1 MGHDRFGKLSPKTE
15 KRFWMRLLVLGDG
28 IQMDFAAPAVL
39 KKWPSKNNE
48 RVKDAAWSTA
58 YLVFDGTLDECLT
71 KFLKQPMG
79 QRHLYEIHT
88 APQGELIPAVIS
100 SELAVEIARL
110 RDFL

>member
-1 MGHDRFGKLSPKTE
+1 
-15 KRFWMRLLVLGDG
+15 MRLLVLGDG
-28 IQMDFAAPAVL
+28 IQVDFAAPAVL

-48 RVKDAAWSTA
+48 RVKDATWSTP
-58 YLVFDGTLDECLT
+58 YSVFDGSLEECLT
-71 KFLKQPMG
+71 KFLTQPAR

-100 SELAVEIARL
+100 SELAAELARL